1 MKKVLLTLIAVLMAV
16 PAFAIEVYNNGENAV
31 DIYGTL
37 RGYIGYGHGVDGV
50 SDTTDDNFLY
60 GIQGNSRIGV
70 RLKVGNFSGQVELG
84 AVEATLY
91 GRRNKKEIIMDVE
104 LGAVEATLYGRSTG
118 SNVGLRQAWG
128 AYSFGNAGA
137 LLAGKT
143 DTPTAMGGFISD
155 IMDTDGGLNGFGGST
170 TGSRR
175 FQIQYN
181 VAGLSIALI
190 ENDMAYGPGV
200 SYGYTDGGET
210 KTPTKKNGD
219 GGVSYGYTDGGET
232 IPRLGLSYT
241 YKNPSLL
248 VKVAATYSALNGT
261 INAPVSDTRWATVH
275 AFGVA
280 LGLKPTFMDGKM
292 WLSVLARYGMNEE
305 LYGEAKT
312 VYNGGLMAH
321 SSIDNYVGVQADGT
335 VDNVQRAAVA
345 LELGYNVNDMIAV
358 IVGGG
363 YQHSMIDALTYDV
376 GSYAVFLQAPIKIS
390 GNFALIP
397 QFTYT
402 GTRLDSDNKDSL
414 VLAMQARIT
423 F

>member
-91 GRRNKKEIIMDVE
+91 GHYTGSDV
-104 LGAVEATLYGRSTG
+104 

-200 SYGYTDGGET
+200 S
-210 KTPTKKNGD
+210 
-219 GGVSYGYTDGGET
+219 GYTDGGET

-312 VYNGGLMAH
+312 VYNGGSMAH
-321 SSIDNYVGVQADGT
+321 SSIGNHVGVQADGT

>member
-91 GRRNKKEIIMDVE
+91 GRSK
-104 LGAVEATLYGRSTG
+104 G

-200 SYGYTDGGET
+200 SD
-210 KTPTKKNGD
+210 
-219 GGVSYGYTDGGET
+219 GYTDGGET

-321 SSIDNYVGVQADGT
+321 SSISNYVVVQADGT

>member
-91 GRRNKKEIIMDVE
+91 GRSNESNV
-104 LGAVEATLYGRSTG
+104 

-190 ENDMAYGPGV
+190 ENDMAYGPV
-200 SYGYTDGGET
+200 S
-210 KTPTKKNGD
+210 
-219 GGVSYGYTDGGET
+219 GYTDGGET

-321 SSIDNYVGVQADGT
+321 SSIGNYVGVQADGT

>member
-84 AVEATLY
+84 AVEANLY
-91 GRRNKKEIIMDVE
+91 DH
-104 LGAVEATLYGRSTG
+104 STG

-190 ENDMAYGPGV
+190 ENDMAYSPGV
-200 SYGYTDGGET
+200 I
-210 KTPTKKNGD
+210 
-219 GGVSYGYTDGGET
+219 YGYTDGGET

-305 LYGEAKT
+305 LYREAKT

-321 SSIDNYVGVQADGT
+321 SSISNYVGVQADGT

>member
-70 RLKVGNFSGQVELG
+70 RLKVGNFSGQ
-84 AVEATLY
+84 
-91 GRRNKKEIIMDVE
+91 VE

-190 ENDMAYGPGV
+190 ENDMAYSPGV
-200 SYGYTDGGET
+200 S
-210 KTPTKKNGD
+210 
-219 GGVSYGYTDGGET
+219 GYTDGGET

-321 SSIDNYVGVQADGT
+321 SSIGNHVGVQADGT

>member
-91 GRRNKKEIIMDVE
+91 GR
-104 LGAVEATLYGRSTG
+104 STG
-118 SNVGLRQAWG
+118 SNVVGLRQAWG

-200 SYGYTDGGET
+200 SYYTDGGET
-210 KTPTKKNGD
+210 NSADDTNAD
-219 GGVSYGYTDGGET
+219 NGVSYGYNDGGET

-312 VYNGGLMAH
+312 VYNGGLMTH
-321 SSIDNYVGVQADGT
+321 SSIDNYVCVQADGT

>member
-91 GRRNKKEIIMDVE
+91 SRPTE
-104 LGAVEATLYGRSTG
+104 

-200 SYGYTDGGET
+200 S
-210 KTPTKKNGD
+210 
-219 GGVSYGYTDGGET
+219 GYTDGGET

-321 SSIDNYVGVQADGT
+321 SSIGNRVGVQADGT

>member
-70 RLKVGNFSGQVELG
+70 RLKVGNFSGQ
-84 AVEATLY
+84 
-91 GRRNKKEIIMDVE
+91 VE

-190 ENDMAYGPGV
+190 ENDMAYGRPGV
-200 SYGYTDGGET
+200 IGYT
-210 KTPTKKNGD
+210 N
-219 GGVSYGYTDGGET
+219 GGET

-321 SSIDNYVGVQADGT
+321 SSIDNYVRVQAADGT

>member
-37 RGYIGYGHGVDGV
+37 RGYIGYGHGVGGV

-91 GRRNKKEIIMDVE
+91 GRSNESNVSN
-104 LGAVEATLYGRSTG
+104 V

-200 SYGYTDGGET
+200 SYGYTDG
-210 KTPTKKNGD
+210 D
-219 GGVSYGYTDGGET
+219 ET

-321 SSIDNYVGVQADGT
+321 SSIGNYVGVQADGT

-363 YQHSMIDALTYDV
+363 YQHSMIDALAYDV

>member
-70 RLKVGNFSGQVELG
+70 RLKVGNFSGQ
-84 AVEATLY
+84 
-91 GRRNKKEIIMDVE
+91 VE

-190 ENDMAYGPGV
+190 ENDMAYGPV
-200 SYGYTDGGET
+200 S
-210 KTPTKKNGD
+210 
-219 GGVSYGYTDGGET
+219 SGYTDGGET

-321 SSIDNYVGVQADGT
+321 SSIGNDVGVQADGT

>member
-16 PAFAIEVYNNGENAV
+16 PAFAIEVYNNGEDTSV

-60 GIQGNSRIGV
+60 GLQGNSRIGV

-91 GRRNKKEIIMDVE
+91 GR
-104 LGAVEATLYGRSTG
+104 YTG
-118 SNVGLRQAWG
+118 SNVSNVGLRQAWG

-143 DTPTAMGGFISD
+143 DTPTAMSGFISD
-155 IMDTDGGLNGFGGST
+155 IMDTDGGLNGFGGSP
-170 TGSRR
+170 TGVRR

-200 SYGYTDGGET
+200 S
-210 KTPTKKNGD
+210 N
-219 GGVSYGYTDGGET
+219 GYTDGGET

-312 VYNGGLMAH
+312 VYNGGLMSH
-321 SSIDNYVGVQADGT
+321 STITELVGVQADGT

-363 YQHSMIDALTYDV
+363 YQHSMIDSYTYDI

>member
-91 GRRNKKEIIMDVE
+91 GRS
-104 LGAVEATLYGRSTG
+104 TRSNV

-190 ENDMAYGPGV
+190 ENDMAYGP
-200 SYGYTDGGET
+200 
-210 KTPTKKNGD
+210 
-219 GGVSYGYTDGGET
+219 GVSYGYTDGGET

-363 YQHSMIDALTYDV
+363 YQHSMIDALTHDV

>member
-70 RLKVGNFSGQVELG
+70 RLKVGNFSGQ
-84 AVEATLY
+84 
-91 GRRNKKEIIMDVE
+91 VE

-190 ENDMAYGPGV
+190 ENDMAYSPGV
-200 SYGYTDGGET
+200 SYGYT
-210 KTPTKKNGD
+210 
-219 GGVSYGYTDGGET
+219 ET

-321 SSIDNYVGVQADGT
+321 SSIGNYVGVQADGT

>member
-70 RLKVGNFSGQVELG
+70 RLKVGNFSGQ
-84 AVEATLY
+84 
-91 GRRNKKEIIMDVE
+91 VE

-200 SYGYTDGGET
+200 SGYTDGGET
-210 KTPTKKNGD
+210 NSADDTNAD
-219 GGVSYGYTDGGET
+219 NGVSYGYTDGGET

-321 SSIDNYVGVQADGT
+321 SSIGDYVGVQADGT
-335 VDNVQRAAVA
+335 VGNVQRAAVA

>member
-70 RLKVGNFSGQVELG
+70 RLKVGNFSGQ
-84 AVEATLY
+84 
-91 GRRNKKEIIMDVE
+91 VE

-190 ENDMAYGPGV
+190 ENDMAYGHGV
-200 SYGYTDGGET
+200 S
-210 KTPTKKNGD
+210 
-219 GGVSYGYTDGGET
+219 GYTDGGET

-321 SSIDNYVGVQADGT
+321 SSIGNHVGVQADGT

>member
-84 AVEATLY
+84 AVEKTLY
-91 GRRNKKEIIMDVE
+91 SKSSGNE
-104 LGAVEATLYGRSTG
+104 
-118 SNVGLRQAWG
+118 VGLRQAWG

-155 IMDTDGGLNGFGGST
+155 IMDTDGGLNGFGGT
-170 TGSRR
+170 ATGSRR

-190 ENDMAYGPGV
+190 ENDMAVNASDVTNY
-200 SYGYTDGGET
+200 E
-210 KTPTKKNGD
+210 
-219 GGVSYGYTDGGET
+219 DGGET

-248 VKVAATYSALNGT
+248 VKVAATYSALNGKMTT
-261 INAPVSDTRWATVH
+261 ISDPDIRWATVH

-312 VYNGGLMAH
+312 VYNGGSMAH
-321 SSIDNYVGVQADGT
+321 SPIGKYVGVKADGT
-335 VDNVQRAAVA
+335 VNNVQRAAVA

>member
-91 GRRNKKEIIMDVE
+91 GRP
-104 LGAVEATLYGRSTG
+104 TG
-118 SNVGLRQAWG
+118 SNVSNVSNVGLRQAWG

-190 ENDMAYGPGV
+190 ENDMAYGP
-200 SYGYTDGGET
+200 
-210 KTPTKKNGD
+210 
-219 GGVSYGYTDGGET
+219 GVSYGYTDGGET

>member
-91 GRRNKKEIIMDVE
+91 GR
-104 LGAVEATLYGRSTG
+104 STG
-118 SNVGLRQAWG
+118 DNVGLRQAWG

-190 ENDMAYGPGV
+190 ENDMVYGP
-200 SYGYTDGGET
+200 D
-210 KTPTKKNGD
+210 
-219 GGVSYGYTDGGET
+219 VSYGYTDGGET

-261 INAPVSDTRWATVH
+261 IKAPVSDTRWATVH

-363 YQHSMIDALTYDV
+363 YQHSMIDAFTYDV

>member
-91 GRRNKKEIIMDVE
+91 GR
-104 LGAVEATLYGRSTG
+104 STG
-118 SNVGLRQAWG
+118 SDVSNVGLRQAWG

-190 ENDMAYGPGV
+190 ENDMAYGPV
-200 SYGYTDGGET
+200 S
-210 KTPTKKNGD
+210 
-219 GGVSYGYTDGGET
+219 GYTDGGET

-321 SSIDNYVGVQADGT
+321 SSIGNRVGVQADGT

>member
-91 GRRNKKEIIMDVE
+91 GRSNESNVSN
-104 LGAVEATLYGRSTG
+104 V

-200 SYGYTDGGET
+200 SYGYTDG
-210 KTPTKKNGD
+210 D
-219 GGVSYGYTDGGET
+219 ET

-321 SSIDNYVGVQADGT
+321 SSIGNYVGVQADGT

-358 IVGGG
+358 IVGSG
-363 YQHSMIDALTYDV
+363 YQHSMIDALAYDV

>member
-91 GRRNKKEIIMDVE
+91 GRPTGCPN
-104 LGAVEATLYGRSTG
+104 GCSTG

-200 SYGYTDGGET
+200 SD
-210 KTPTKKNGD
+210 
-219 GGVSYGYTDGGET
+219 GYTDGGET

>member
-91 GRRNKKEIIMDVE
+91 GR
-104 LGAVEATLYGRSTG
+104 STG
-118 SNVGLRQAWG
+118 SHVGLRQAWG

-190 ENDMAYGPGV
+190 ENDMAYSIKDDKAHGP
-200 SYGYTDGGET
+200 
-210 KTPTKKNGD
+210 
-219 GGVSYGYTDGGET
+219 GVSYGYTDGGET

-321 SSIDNYVGVQADGT
+321 SSISNYVGVQADGT

>member
-91 GRRNKKEIIMDVE
+91 GR
-104 LGAVEATLYGRSTG
+104 STG
-118 SNVGLRQAWG
+118 RNVGLRQAWG

-190 ENDMAYGPGV
+190 ENDMAYGTV
-200 SYGYTDGGET
+200 NS
-210 KTPTKKNGD
+210 
-219 GGVSYGYTDGGET
+219 YTDGGET

-321 SSIDNYVGVQADGT
+321 SSISNYVAVQADGT

>member
-84 AVEATLY
+84 AVE
-91 GRRNKKEIIMDVE
+91 D
-104 LGAVEATLYGRSTG
+104 TLYGRSTEG
-118 SNVGLRQAWG
+118 NVRNVGLRQAWG

-190 ENDMAYGPGV
+190 ENDMAYGRP
-200 SYGYTDGGET
+200 
-210 KTPTKKNGD
+210 
-219 GGVSYGYTDGGET
+219 GVSYGYTDGGET

-321 SSIDNYVGVQADGT
+321 SSISNYVGVQADGT

>member
-31 DIYGTL
+31 DIYGKL

-91 GRRNKKEIIMDVE
+91 GRSNESNVSN
-104 LGAVEATLYGRSTG
+104 V

-200 SYGYTDGGET
+200 SYGYTDG
-210 KTPTKKNGD
+210 D
-219 GGVSYGYTDGGET
+219 ET

-321 SSIDNYVGVQADGT
+321 SSIGNYVGVQADGT

-363 YQHSMIDALTYDV
+363 YQHSMIDALAYDV

>member
-50 SDTTDDNFLY
+50 YDTTDDNFLY

-91 GRRNKKEIIMDVE
+91 GRP
-104 LGAVEATLYGRSTG
+104 TG
-118 SNVGLRQAWG
+118 SNVSNVGLRQAWG

-190 ENDMAYGPGV
+190 ENDMAYGPV
-200 SYGYTDGGET
+200 S
-210 KTPTKKNGD
+210 
-219 GGVSYGYTDGGET
+219 GYTDGGET

-321 SSIDNYVGVQADGT
+321 SSIGNNVGVQADGT

>member
-50 SDTTDDNFLY
+50 SDTTDDDFLY

-84 AVEATLY
+84 AVE
-91 GRRNKKEIIMDVE
+91 E
-104 LGAVEATLYGRSTG
+104 TLYGRSTG

-190 ENDMAYGPGV
+190 ENDMVYSTKESKESDPGV
-200 SYGYTDGGET
+200 S
-210 KTPTKKNGD
+210 
-219 GGVSYGYTDGGET
+219 GYTDGGET

-312 VYNGGLMAH
+312 VYNGGSMDH
-321 SSIDNYVGVQADGT
+321 SSIGKYVRVQEDGT

>member
-91 GRRNKKEIIMDVE
+91 GPK
-104 LGAVEATLYGRSTG
+104 G

-200 SYGYTDGGET
+200 SD
-210 KTPTKKNGD
+210 
-219 GGVSYGYTDGGET
+219 GYTDGGET

-321 SSIDNYVGVQADGT
+321 SSIGNHVGVQADGT

>member
-37 RGYIGYGHGVDGV
+37 RGYIGYGHGVDGE

-91 GRRNKKEIIMDVE
+91 N
-104 LGAVEATLYGRSTG
+104 RSTG

-190 ENDMAYGPGV
+190 EKDMAYGRPGF
-200 SYGYTDGGET
+200 
-210 KTPTKKNGD
+210 
-219 GGVSYGYTDGGET
+219 TDGGET

-312 VYNGGLMAH
+312 VYNGGLMTH

-363 YQHSMIDALTYDV
+363 YQHSMIDARTYDV

>member
-70 RLKVGNFSGQVELG
+70 RLKVGNFSGQ
-84 AVEATLY
+84 
-91 GRRNKKEIIMDVE
+91 VE

-190 ENDMAYGPGV
+190 ENDMAHSIKESKESGPDV
-200 SYGYTDGGET
+200 SGY
-210 KTPTKKNGD
+210 N
-219 GGVSYGYTDGGET
+219 DGGET

-312 VYNGGLMAH
+312 VYNGGLIAH
-321 SSIDNYVGVQADGT
+321 SSIGKYVRVQEDGT

>member
-91 GRRNKKEIIMDVE
+91 GRSD
-104 LGAVEATLYGRSTG
+104 G

-190 ENDMAYGPGV
+190 ENDMAYGPV
-200 SYGYTDGGET
+200 S
-210 KTPTKKNGD
+210 
-219 GGVSYGYTDGGET
+219 GYTDGGET

-321 SSIDNYVGVQADGT
+321 SSIGNYVGVQADGT

>member
-91 GRRNKKEIIMDVE
+91 GR
-104 LGAVEATLYGRSTG
+104 STRDETG
-118 SNVGLRQAWG
+118 NVDSVGLRQAWG

-190 ENDMAYGPGV
+190 ENDMAYGP
-200 SYGYTDGGET
+200 
-210 KTPTKKNGD
+210 
-219 GGVSYGYTDGGET
+219 GVSYGYTDGGET

-321 SSIDNYVGVQADGT
+321 SSISNYVGVQADGT

>member
-70 RLKVGNFSGQVELG
+70 RLKVGNFSGQVELVELG
-84 AVEATLY
+84 ALEATLY
-91 GRRNKKEIIMDVE
+91 SS
-104 LGAVEATLYGRSTG
+104 STV

-190 ENDMAYGPGV
+190 ENDMAYGP
-200 SYGYTDGGET
+200 
-210 KTPTKKNGD
+210 
-219 GGVSYGYTDGGET
+219 GVSYGYTDGGET

-321 SSIDNYVGVQADGT
+321 SSIGNYVGVQADGT

>member
-91 GRRNKKEIIMDVE
+91 GR
-104 LGAVEATLYGRSTG
+104 STG
-118 SNVGLRQAWG
+118 HNVGLRQAWG

-190 ENDMAYGPGV
+190 ENDMA
-200 SYGYTDGGET
+200 
-210 KTPTKKNGD
+210 
-219 GGVSYGYTDGGET
+219 GVSYGYTDGGET

-321 SSIDNYVGVQADGT
+321 SSIGDHVGVQADGT

>member
-91 GRRNKKEIIMDVE
+91 GRP
-104 LGAVEATLYGRSTG
+104 TG

-210 KTPTKKNGD
+210 
-219 GGVSYGYTDGGET
+219 

-261 INAPVSDTRWATVH
+261 INAPVSDTRNAPVSDTRWATVH

-321 SSIDNYVGVQADGT
+321 SSIGNYVGVQADGT

>member
-91 GRRNKKEIIMDVE
+91 GRP
-104 LGAVEATLYGRSTG
+104 TG
-118 SNVGLRQAWG
+118 SNVSNVSNVGLRQAWG

-210 KTPTKKNGD
+210 
-219 GGVSYGYTDGGET
+219 

-261 INAPVSDTRWATVH
+261 IKAPVSDTRWATVH

-321 SSIDNYVGVQADGT
+321 SSISNYVGVQADGT

>member
-91 GRRNKKEIIMDVE
+91 GRPTGSDV
-104 LGAVEATLYGRSTG
+104 

-190 ENDMAYGPGV
+190 ENDMAYGP
-200 SYGYTDGGET
+200 
-210 KTPTKKNGD
+210 
-219 GGVSYGYTDGGET
+219 GVSYGYTDGGET

-321 SSIDNYVGVQADGT
+321 SSIVNYVDVQADGT

>member
-91 GRRNKKEIIMDVE
+91 GRP
-104 LGAVEATLYGRSTG
+104 TG
-118 SNVGLRQAWG
+118 SDVGLRQAWG

-190 ENDMAYGPGV
+190 ENDMAYGPDV
-200 SYGYTDGGET
+200 SD
-210 KTPTKKNGD
+210 
-219 GGVSYGYTDGGET
+219 GYTDGGET

-321 SSIDNYVGVQADGT
+321 SSISNYVGVQADGT

>member
-16 PAFAIEVYNNGENAV
+16 PAFAIEVYNNGEDTSV

-60 GIQGNSRIGV
+60 GLQGNSRIGV

-91 GRRNKKEIIMDVE
+91 GR
-104 LGAVEATLYGRSTG
+104 STG
-118 SNVGLRQAWG
+118 SNVSNVGLRQAWG

-143 DTPTAMGGFISD
+143 DTPTAMSGFISD
-155 IMDTDGGLNGFGGST
+155 IMDTDGGLNGFGGSP
-170 TGSRR
+170 TGVRR

-190 ENDMAYGPGV
+190 ENDMAYGP
-200 SYGYTDGGET
+200 
-210 KTPTKKNGD
+210 
-219 GGVSYGYTDGGET
+219 GVSYGYTDGGET

-312 VYNGGLMAH
+312 VYNGGLMSH
-321 SSIDNYVGVQADGT
+321 STITVLVGVQADGT

-363 YQHSMIDALTYDV
+363 YQHSMIDSYTYDI

>member
-91 GRRNKKEIIMDVE
+91 GRP
-104 LGAVEATLYGRSTG
+104 TG
-118 SNVGLRQAWG
+118 SNVSNVGLRQAWG

-190 ENDMAYGPGV
+190 ENDMAYSPGV
-200 SYGYTDGGET
+200 I
-210 KTPTKKNGD
+210 
-219 GGVSYGYTDGGET
+219 YGYTDGGET

-312 VYNGGLMAH
+312 VYNGGSMAH
-321 SSIDNYVGVQADGT
+321 SSIVNYVDVQADGT

-423 F
+423 V